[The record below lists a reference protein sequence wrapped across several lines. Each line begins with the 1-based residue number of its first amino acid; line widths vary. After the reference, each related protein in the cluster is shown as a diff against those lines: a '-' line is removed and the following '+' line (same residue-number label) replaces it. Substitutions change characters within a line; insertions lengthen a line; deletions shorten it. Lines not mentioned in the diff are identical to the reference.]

1 MKNANVIGATGEGV
15 FENVKVANKKNL
27 KLAAVIGYPSKDK
40 KYPAIVLLH
49 GFTGYK
55 DEEHIVELA
64 KYLTTSGYV
73 TLRFDCSGFAES
85 EGSIDTDYRLSNYYS
100 DIESIFEYIK
110 ALEFVDVQKLGI
122 WGNSL
127 GGTLALC
134 FASKNPWIKAV
145 CTVSAPTQ
153 FTRKD
158 NFERR
163 TKSWEEIGYFEK
175 ESSRYGRIRIPYE
188 FVVDSQK
195 WNALDCVSSIKA
207 PSLYIVGKADQNVL
221 PNNTKELFVKANEP
235 KKFVEIEGM
244 DHFYKKV
251 PEQVDQVNN
260 AVLTFFE
267 GTYIKYE
274 DVNKNSKS

>member
-1 MKNANVIGATGEGV
+1 MNQIV
-15 FENVKVANKKNL
+15 FENIKIPNKKNL
-27 KLAAVIGYPSKDK
+27 NLATVIGYPGKDK

-55 DEEHIVELA
+55 DEEHIIELA

-85 EGSIDTDYRLSNYYS
+85 EGSTDIDYRLSNYHS
-100 DIESIFEYIK
+100 DIESVFEYVK

-134 FASKNPWIKAV
+134 FAGNNPWIKVV

-153 FTRKD
+153 FARKD

-163 TKSWEEIGYFEK
+163 TKSWKEIGYFEK
-175 ESSRYGRIRIPYE
+175 ESSRYGHIKIPYE
-188 FVVDSQK
+188 FVADSQK
-195 WNALDCVSSIKA
+195 WNALDCISNIKA
-207 PSLYIVGKADQNVL
+207 PSLYVVGKADKNVF
-221 PNNTKELFVKANEP
+221 PDNTKELFVKANEP
-235 KKFVEIEGM
+235 KQFVEIEGM

-251 PEQVDQVNN
+251 PDHVIKVNET
-260 AVLTFFE
+260 VSKFFR
-267 GTYIKYE
+267 KYL
-274 DVNKNSKS
+274 